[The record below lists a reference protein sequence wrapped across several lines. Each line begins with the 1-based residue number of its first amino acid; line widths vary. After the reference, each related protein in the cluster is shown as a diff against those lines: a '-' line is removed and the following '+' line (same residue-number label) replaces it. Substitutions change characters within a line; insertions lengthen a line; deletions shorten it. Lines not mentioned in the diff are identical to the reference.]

1 MLPKPPPRE
10 GSLGFLFLPPYRV
23 QGVSVAGES
32 TSVQLPELDV
42 CFDMGECPRTAL
54 ASKYVCISHGH
65 MDHIGAL
72 AYWCSQ
78 RNFQGMGPGTVVCD
92 ARIAP
97 SIDAMLKSFHP
108 VEQQTTPYNLI
119 PLEPN
124 QEIEIKNSVVL
135 RAFETEHT
143 APSFGYAI
151 VEKRSK
157 LRDEFVG
164 LPQEKLREL
173 KDRGEE
179 ITRILEV
186 PLVAYLG
193 DTAPGP
199 ALIRPDVLNAQI
211 VISECSFID
220 ADHKDRAKIGKHLHI
235 DDVAEWLRVL
245 RCKDLVLIHVS
256 RRSNIALA
264 QKRLREVVSR
274 EQADRVHF
282 LMDHR
287 TNKMRYERQLMDAER
302 QERMRQR
309 SGPGVGAGQSAP
321 GRDA

>member
-23 QGVSVAGES
+23 QGTSVAGEA
-32 TSVQLPELDV
+32 TCVQIPELDV
-42 CFDMGECPRTAL
+42 CFDMGACPRMAL
-54 ASKYVCISHGH
+54 SSKYVCVSHGH

-97 SIDAMLKSFHP
+97 ALDAMLKSFHP
-108 VEQQTTPYNLI
+108 VEQQTTPYTILA
-119 PLEPN
+119 LEPE
-124 QEIEIKNSVVL
+124 QEIEIKNSVVI
-135 RAFETEHT
+135 RGFETDHT
-143 APSFGYAI
+143 APSFGYSVI
-151 VEKRSK
+151 EKRSK

-186 PLVAYLG
+186 PLVAYMG
-193 DTAPGP
+193 DTQPGA
-199 ALIRPDVLNAQI
+199 ALIRNDVLNAQI

-287 TNKMRYERQLMDAER
+287 TNKMRYERQLFDAER

-309 SGPGVGAGQSAP
+309 SGGSSGHAPAGP
-321 GRDA
+321 RV

>member
-32 TSVQLPELDV
+32 TSVQIPELDV
-42 CFDMGECPRTAL
+42 CFDMGACPRTAL
-54 ASKYVCISHGH
+54 ASKYACISHGH

-72 AYWCSQ
+72 GYWCSQ

-97 SIDAMLKSFHP
+97 AIDAMLKSFHP
-108 VEQQTTPYNLI
+108 VEQQTTPYNLVA
-119 PLEPN
+119 LEPG

-135 RAFETEHT
+135 RGFETEHT

-157 LRDEFVG
+157 LREEYAG

-309 SGPGVGAGQSAP
+309 SGPGVSAGAPAP
-321 GRDA
+321 GRNG

>member
-1 MLPKPPPRE
+1 
-10 GSLGFLFLPPYRV
+10 
-23 QGVSVAGES
+23 VAGES
-32 TSVQLPELDV
+32 TCVQLPELDV

-54 ASKYVCISHGH
+54 ASKFVCISHGH

-97 SIDAMLKSFHP
+97 AIDAMLKSFHP

-119 PLEPN
+119 ALEPN

-157 LRDEFVG
+157 LRDEYVG

-309 SGPGVGAGQSAP
+309 SGPGPGVGAGQSAP
-321 GRDA
+321 GRDG